1 MVDLWDWTLVVVLV
15 VKWATAMA
23 ACSAGKKAASW
34 VAQWVAQWV
43 ETKVAYLAVPMGYL
57 QVDQRVAEKEGLWA
71 D

>member
-34 VAQWVAQWV
+34 VALRVALWV
-43 ETKVAYLAVPMGYL
+43 EIKVAYSAVPMGYM
-57 QVDQRVAEKEGLWA
+57 
-71 D
+71 

>member
-1 MVDLWDWTLVVVLV
+1 MWDYGLVVASV

-34 VAQWVAQWV
+34 VALRVALWV
-43 ETKVAYLAVPMGYL
+43 EIKVAYSAVPMGYL